1 MGKNFLVSEDG
12 VITAI
17 LEIDDMDKF
26 DVAAFLKES
35 KKNGFR
41 VQEITDIQRDILMPK
56 DSSLN

>member
-1 MGKNFLVSEDG
+1 M
-12 VITAI
+12 ITAI

-26 DVAAFLKES
+26 DVNAFLKES

-41 VQEITDIQRDILMPK
+41 VQEITDVQRDILMPK